1 MPASLLRKVVWE
13 CSIHNYLGAYMTIKP
28 LFTHISTLL
37 FLLST
42 AYAQTPCHHQ
52 VDTQNKLS
60 RTITTITLADC
71 QKPLIL
77 LDGVGGEH
85 INSYLV
91 SGKKG
96 VTYQIAIKSTDGNL
110 ETFIEGCG
118 TSLRIQ
124 TPDDKQTIF
133 LCRFKTDIEISVYA
147 HPVDE
152 YEIKIEAQ

>member
-1 MPASLLRKVVWE
+1 MIYDQKNSTPRPLRFW
-13 CSIHNYLGAYMTIKP
+13 KP
-28 LFTHISTLL
+28 QRSFGTLL
-37 FLLST
+37 CLLST
-42 AYAQTPCHHQ
+42 AYAQTPITCHHQ
-52 VDTQNKLS
+52 VQTQNELS

-85 INSYLV
+85 INSYLI
-91 SGKKG
+91 SAKKG

-118 TSLRIQ
+118 TKQ
-124 TPDDKQTIF
+124 TPDETIF

>member
-1 MPASLLRKVVWE
+1 
-13 CSIHNYLGAYMTIKP
+13 MTIKP

-37 FLLST
+37 CLLST

-52 VDTQNKLS
+52 VHTQNELS

-85 INSYLV
+85 INSYLI

-96 VTYQIAIKSTDGNL
+96 VAYQITIKSVDGNI
-110 ETFIEGCG
+110 ETSIEGCG
-118 TSLRIQ
+118 TKQ
-124 TPDDKQTIF
+124 TLDETIF
-133 LCRFKTDIEISVYA
+133 LCRFKTDIKISVYA

-152 YEIKIEAQ
+152 YELKIEAIAQP

>member
-1 MPASLLRKVVWE
+1 MA
-13 CSIHNYLGAYMTIKP
+13 IKP
-28 LFTHISTLL
+28 SHTHFSTLL
-37 FLLST
+37 CLLST

-52 VDTQNKLS
+52 VHTQNELS

-85 INSYLV
+85 VNSYLI

-96 VTYQIAIKSTDGNL
+96 ATYQIAIKSTDGNL
-110 ETFIEGCG
+110 GASIEGCG
-118 TSLRIQ
+118 TSPKQ

-133 LCRFKTDIEISVYA
+133 FCRFKTDIEISVYA

-152 YEIKIEAQ
+152 YEIKIEPVAQPSSERRNVEPFREVK